1 MLVHSYIKAARP
13 EVALPLY
20 EEFVSR
26 LTQVLGK
33 EIETGKFG
41 ADMKVSLINDGP
53 VSIWIDSKS
62 KE

>member
-1 MLVHSYIKAARP
+1 M
-13 EVALPLY
+13 PLY